1 MPVSLWAT
9 ETRYVANEITIVR
22 GAVSDIVRVG
32 VFHSIDPSEVPT
44 PAEFTTVDLVDPPD
58 ALAEGS
64 KIDVLSLIGPDV
76 PADLALAAGVW
87 QRWVLI
93 ETSTEKMIFKVD
105 LVTVTD

>member
-9 ETRYVANEITIVR
+9 ETRYVANEVSILR
-22 GAVSDIVRVG
+22 GQVSDIIRVG
-32 VFHSIDPSEVPT
+32 VYHNVDPGTVPT

-58 ALAEGS
+58 PLAEGA

-76 PADLALAAGVW
+76 LAHLLLPAGVH

-93 ETSTEKMIFKVD
+93 ETNTEKMIFKVD
-105 LVTVTD
+105 LVTVTA